1 MRLLRH
7 LFLLLC
13 FTAIVRADTWVDQED
28 RKIEATFGGFVDGRI
43 RLNPDTRAPMY
54 IDIDQLASGERP
66 HVQRAGVD
74 HLIGLLQKD
83 LPVFVGVVLT
93 LSLLTLVASW
103 IAATLMGRERS
114 FLDAGQAGF
123 YITVAFLFAFCMLM
137 AAFAGKPGYL
147 ALVAGILAMLTP
159 VIIMMKIYEVPF
171 LFGCILFLAVAV
183 MVAGAAFALS
193 IPLQKYPLYHHLAQ
207 QFSGLIHLLKF

>member
-1 MRLLRH
+1 MRLRH

-13 FTAIVRADTWVDQED
+13 FTAVARADTWVDAQG
-28 RKIEATFGGFVDGRI
+28 RKTEATFGGFVDGKI
-43 RLNPDTRAPMY
+43 RLNPDSRAPMY

-66 HVQRAGVD
+66 QFQRAGVD

-83 LPVFVGVVLT
+83 LPVFAGMVLT
-93 LSLLTLVASW
+93 LSLLTLAASW

-123 YITVAFLFAFCMLM
+123 YITVALLFAFCMLM
-137 AAFAGKPGYL
+137 AAFAGKPHL
-147 ALVAGILAMLTP
+147 ALVAGILAVLTP
-159 VIIMMKIYEVPF
+159 VIIMMRIYEVPF

>member
-13 FTAIVRADTWVDQED
+13 FTAVARADTWVDAQG
-28 RKIEATFGGFVDGRI
+28 RKTEATFGGFVDGKI

-54 IDIDQLASGERP
+54 INIDQLASGERP
-66 HVQRAGVD
+66 QFQRAGVD

-83 LPVFVGVVLT
+83 LPVFAGMVLT
-93 LSLLTLVASW
+93 LSLLTLAASW
-103 IAATLMGRERS
+103 IAATLMGRDRS

-123 YITVAFLFAFCMLM
+123 YITVALLFAFCMLM
-137 AAFAGKPGYL
+137 AAFAGKPHL
-147 ALVAGILAMLTP
+147 ALVAGILAVLTP
-159 VIIMMKIYEVPF
+159 VIIMMRIYEVPF

>member
-1 MRLLRH
+1 MRFIRH

-13 FTAIVRADTWVDQED
+13 FTAVVRADTWVDERG
-28 RKIEATFGGFVDGRI
+28 RKTEATFGGFVDGKI
-43 RLNPDTRAPMY
+43 RLNPNTRTPIY

-66 HVQRAGVD
+66 HVQRAAVD
-74 HLIGLLQKD
+74 HLIGLIQKD
-83 LPVFVGVVLT
+83 LPIFAGVVLT
-93 LSLLTLVASW
+93 FSLLTLSASW
-103 IAATLMGRERS
+103 IAATLMGRNRS

-123 YITVAFLFAFCMLM
+123 YITVALLFAFCMLM
-137 AAFAGKPGYL
+137 AAFAGKPHL
-147 ALVAGILAMLTP
+147 ALVAGILAVLTP
-159 VIIMMKIYEVPF
+159 VIIMMRIYEVPF

-193 IPLQKYPLYHHLAQ
+193 IPLQKYPLYHHLAE